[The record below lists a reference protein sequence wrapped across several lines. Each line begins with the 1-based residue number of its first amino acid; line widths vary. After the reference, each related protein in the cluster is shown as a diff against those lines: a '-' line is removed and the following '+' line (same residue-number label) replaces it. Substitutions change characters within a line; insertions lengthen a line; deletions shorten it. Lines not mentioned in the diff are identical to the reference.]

1 MSVRAPTLAE
11 FAAIVAGVAPR
22 RRRVDAATRLGDDLG
37 FDLLA
42 LSELDVALFE
52 RYGGT
57 VGFGAAR
64 PDLLA
69 LTLHE
74 AHALCVERDHEPAER
89 R

>member
-22 RRRVDAATRLGDDLG
+22 RRRVGADTRLGDDLG

-57 VGFGAAR
+57 VGFGSAR
-64 PDLLA
+64 ADLLA
-69 LTLHE
+69 LTVRE
-74 AHALCVERDHEPAER
+74 AHALCVGREHESAVR